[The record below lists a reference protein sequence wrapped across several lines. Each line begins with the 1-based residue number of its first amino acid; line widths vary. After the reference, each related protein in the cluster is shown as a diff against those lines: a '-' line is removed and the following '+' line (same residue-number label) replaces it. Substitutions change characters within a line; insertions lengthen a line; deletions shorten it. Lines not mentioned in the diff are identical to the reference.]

1 MNVLYKKNQG
11 KSMRKEGGYR
21 NEFCQKVVRFLRL
34 FLELQDDL
42 RSLLDEVRGL
52 PGEHFRES

>member
-21 NEFCQKVVRFLRL
+21 
-34 FLELQDDL
+34 
-42 RSLLDEVRGL
+42 
-52 PGEHFRES
+52 GEISHNIGQNFSNFQGASE